1 MEFIGVLIPIFS
13 IFAIGY
19 IGIKFLHVDIK
30 PISTV
35 TLYLMSPFL
44 AFRTFYQ
51 NDLNMD
57 YLYLGGF
64 LLVLSILSLLFA
76 YIIGYFRKWDQPVQ
90 SGFILASVF
99 MNNGNYGAPLVL
111 LVFGEE
117 GFHYAIILM
126 VLQTLIMCTVG
137 IYFAAKGGSSGRRV
151 RISPLRDV
159 IRVPII
165 YGAILGI
172 ILNLIGVN
180 INDQMMTAVDMVSDA
195 TIPIIMIVL
204 GMQLAKIKL
213 SDLEFGRVSLA
224 VVFRLILAP
233 VIAYFLTLPLP
244 LDEMVK
250 DILILTAAMPTAANT
265 TMYALQFG
273 SRPGYVSSV
282 TLITTLL
289 SIITLPLLL
298 MILL

>member
-19 IGIKFLHVDIK
+19 IGIKFLRVDIK

-57 YLYLGGF
+57 YVYLGAF
-64 LLVLSILSLLFA
+64 LLMLCIISLLFCYVA
-76 YIIGYFRKWDQPVQ
+76 GYFRKWDQPVQ

-126 VLQTLIMCTVG
+126 VLQTLIMCTIG
-137 IYFAAKGGSSGRRV
+137 IYFAAKGGTSGRRV
-151 RISPLRDV
+151 KISPLKDV
-159 IRVPII
+159 VKVPIV

-172 ILNLIGVN
+172 MFNLIGFT
-180 INDQMMTAVDMVSDA
+180 INEQMMTAIDMVSDA
-195 TIPIIMIVL
+195 TIPTIMIVL

-224 VVFRLILAP
+224 VVFRLVLAP
-233 VIAYFLTLPLP
+233 VIAFFLTLPLP

-273 SRPGYVSSV
+273 SRPGFVSSV

-289 SIITLPLLL
+289 SIITLPILL
-298 MILL
+298 MILV

>member
-1 MEFIGVLIPIFS
+1 MGFIGVLIPIFS

-19 IGIKFLHVDIK
+19 IGIKFLRIDIK

-44 AFRTFYQ
+44 AFRTFYH

-57 YLYLGGF
+57 YLYLGSF
-64 LLVLSILSLLFA
+64 LLALSMISLLLA
-76 YIIGYFRKWDQPVQ
+76 YMIGYFRKWDQSVK
-90 SGFILASVF
+90 SSYILASVF

-137 IYFAAKGGSSGRRV
+137 IYFAAKGGAQGRPV
-151 RISPLRDV
+151 RISPLKDV

-172 ILNLIGVN
+172 ILNLLGIHM
-180 INDQMMTAVDMVSDA
+180 NDQMMTAVDMVADA
-195 TIPIIMIVL
+195 TIPTIMIVL
-204 GMQLAKIKL
+204 GMQLAQIKL
-213 SDLEFGRVSLA
+213 SDVEVGRVSLA
-224 VVFRLILAP
+224 VTFRLILAP
-233 VIAYFLTLPLP
+233 IIAYFLTLPLP
-244 LDEMVK
+244 LDGMVK
-250 DILILTAAMPTAANT
+250 DILIVMAAMPTAANT

-282 TLITTLL
+282 TLISTLL
-289 SIITLPLLL
+289 SIITLPILLL
-298 MILL
+298 ILV

>member
-19 IGIKFLHVDIK
+19 IGIKFLPIDIK
-30 PISTV
+30 SISTM

-51 NDLNMD
+51 NELNMD
-57 YLYLGGF
+57 YIYLGAF
-64 LLVLSILSLLFA
+64 LLVLCMISLLFSYLVG
-76 YIIGYFRKWDQPVQ
+76 YIRKWDQQVK
-90 SGFILASVF
+90 SGFVLSSVF
-99 MNNGNYGAPLVL
+99 MNNGNYGVPLIL

-126 VLQTLIMCTVG
+126 VLQTLIMCTIG
-137 IYFAAKGGSSGRRV
+137 IYFAAKGGADGRRIK
-151 RISPLRDV
+151 ISPLKDV
-159 IRVPII
+159 VKVPIV

-172 ILNLIGVN
+172 LLNLFHLP
-180 INDQMMTAVDMVSDA
+180 INDQMMTAIDMVADA
-195 TIPIIMIVL
+195 TIPTIMVVL

-213 SDLEFGRVSLA
+213 GDLEFGRVSLA
-224 VVFRLILAP
+224 VVFRLLLAP

-244 LDEMVK
+244 VDEMVK
-250 DILILTAAMPTAANT
+250 DILIITAAMPTAANT

-273 SRPGYVSSV
+273 SRPGFVSSV

-289 SIITLPLLL
+289 SLITLPLLL
-298 MILL
+298 TILV